1 VQPGLAGG
9 IIVFRLDRLVV
20 DVRVVSAEARD
31 LLNQP
36 VFGVAHE
43 LLVASIPQ
51 LVAMGER
58 SRDPAAVGLDR
69 VLGHELRIEG
79 RQVAVPENDLRLIVL
94 NGVHLG
100 TGSKMS
106 SEDVTDFTI
115 SRSTD
120 ARRPVAKT

>member
-1 VQPGLAGG
+1 MQPGLAGG
-9 IIVFRLDRLVV
+9 IIVFRLDRLIV

-36 VFGVAHE
+36 AFGVGHE

-51 LVAMGER
+51 LVAMGE
-58 SRDPAAVGLDR
+58 SARDPAAVGLDR
-69 VLGHELRIEG
+69 VLCDQLRVEG
-79 RQVAVPENDLRLIVL
+79 RQVAVPENDLRLVVL
-94 NGVHLG
+94 NGVHLD

-115 SRSTD
+115 PRPTN
-120 ARRPVAKT
+120 ARLPVAKM